1 LHTGADLQLELL
13 TWIWVP
19 ITVFAAFSQTLRNAA
34 QRHLTKELGTL
45 GATLVRFLYGL
56 PFAALWLALLVLG
69 WSQPMPSPNL
79 PFLVWVTF
87 GALGQIAAT
96 ALLLRTM
103 EERNFA
109 IGVAYSKTEIIQVAV
124 FSIILLGDPLTLGAA
139 LAILVGTVGVTLL
152 SPQIETAGMRAFAR
166 GWTSRAALFGI
177 ASGTCFAISAVGYR
191 GAALSLDTGAFIA
204 AAYTLVWAQSLQTLV
219 LGGWLQARKPE
230 TIRAVIRAWRW
241 SLGAGLAGALAS
253 MGWFTAMA
261 LEPAAHVRTL
271 GLVEVLFSYLVSQRI
286 FRESLSRFEIAG
298 LILLVLGVAAIT
310 LAA

>member
-1 LHTGADLQLELL
+1 M
-13 TWIWVP
+13 
-19 ITVFAAFSQTLRNAA
+19 RNAA

-56 PFAALWLALLVLG
+56 PFAALWLAIVAVG
-69 WSQPMPSPNL
+69 WDQPMPTPNGA
-79 PFLVWVTF
+79 FFVWVTV
-87 GALGQIAAT
+87 GAMGQMAAT
-96 ALLLRTM
+96 ALLLAAM

-109 IGVAYSKTEIIQVAV
+109 IGVAYSKTEIIQVAL
-124 FSIILLGDPLTLGAA
+124 FSIVLLGDPLSLAAA
-139 LAILVGTVGVTLL
+139 LAIVVGSVGVTLL
-152 SPQIETAGMRAFAR
+152 SPQIDKAGLGAFIT
-166 GWTSRAALFGI
+166 GWTSRAALLGI

-204 AAYTLVWAQSLQTLV
+204 AAYALVWAQSIQTLV

-253 MGWFTAMA
+253 IAWFTAMA

-310 LAA
+310 WAA